1 MVVNLGFHGLGS
13 HVKTLAKA
21 IPRRRSLVPNE
32 NDQEMGGTPKKKDG
46 KPPFLYANSNKLSH
60 LLQTFQ
66 LFLLVMIFLKYLADL
81 KRLYLSSK
89 NLIQSIIGDEITVHA
104 KIHKLTI

>member
-21 IPRRRSLVPNE
+21 IPCRSLVPKWV
-32 NDQEMGGTPKKKDG
+32 GTPKKKDG

-81 KRLYLSSK
+81 KRLYLSSSHP
-89 NLIQSIIGDEITVHA
+89 IYHW
-104 KIHKLTI
+104 